1 MESPGDTEHPGQRVP
16 GTLGPARG
24 APEHPWGLGGGT
36 WEQWGRAG
44 GHQSIPGRE
53 AQDPRASISPA
64 NGATV
69 TLQRSG
75 TLIPMEIAMMR
86 KVRSDCSTIIQLLHW
101 FELPDSFL
109 LVLERPEP
117 SQDLF
122 ELIRNRTFV
131 PESPAQG
138 IFLQVLRAVRHCH
151 SRGVLHRDIKSKN
164 IIIHLVTGKVKLI
177 DFGCSTLLRNMVY
190 TKFSGERTA
199 QGASSSRQFGKRVTC
214 W

>member
-1 MESPGDTEHPGQRVP
+1 MGPL
-16 GTLGPARG
+16 LGRG
-24 APEHPWGLGGGT
+24 GFGSVYSGVRLCDNTPVRGGAGGGA
-36 WEQWGRAG
+36 GRRRGQARL
-44 GHQSIPGRE
+44 SPALLSACRC
-53 AQDPRASISPA
+53 PA
-64 NGATV
+64 NGVTV

-75 TLIPMEIAMMR
+75 SRIPMEIAMMR

-138 IFLQVLRAVRHCH
+138 IFLQVLRAVQHCH
-151 SRGVLHRDIKSKN
+151 SRGVLHRDIKSNN